1 MRKKIIVGLPR
12 LGNYSELMKKFL
24 ERLGCIV
31 ILPPPTTRE
40 SLKRGIA
47 YSPEMYCIPFKFNLA
62 NYFEILDQYIR
73 EQYVC
78 NNYGTDEIMLI
89 QYRTSGRCKFHT
101 YYITQTLILKNLGYK
116 FKGIYPFR
124 SGLYLFKDIAKIT
137 NQPIFKV
144 LISFYKTYKEIKELE
159 AEENRDNKGD
169 VKIGI
174 FGEIFTC
181 LDSTCNLDLIR
192 KLKKLNCYVENA
204 MSLSG
209 FLIAF
214 FKEKVGR
221 TRRLQKQVKRIFP
234 EKIGGHGLC
243 SIRHT
248 LDFIERKFDGII
260 FVRPLTCSPEVAVE
274 PVVLDI
280 AEKANMPLLI
290 QNYDEFISDINL
302 ENRLEAFTELIRWK
316 KQQ

>member
-1 MRKKIIVGLPR
+1 MKKKIIIGLPR
-12 LGNYSELMKKFL
+12 LGNYSELIKKFL
-24 ERLGCIV
+24 ERLGCKV

-40 SLKRGIA
+40 SLKKGIA
-47 YSPEMYCIPFKFNLA
+47 YAPEMYCIPFKFNLA
-62 NYFEILDQYIR
+62 NYFEILDIYA
-73 EQYVC
+73 YS
-78 NNYGTDEIMLI
+78 NYGTDEITLV
-89 QYRTSGRCKFHT
+89 QYKTAGMCKFHT

-137 NQPIFKV
+137 NQPILKV
-144 LISFYKTYKEIKELE
+144 LISFYKTYQEVKKLE
-159 AEENRDNKGD
+159 AEENKDNEGD
-169 VKIGI
+169 IKIGI

-209 FLIAF
+209 FIIAF
-214 FKEKVGR
+214 FKEKIGR
-221 TRRLQKQVKRIFP
+221 ARRLQKQVKRIFP

-243 SIRHT
+243 SIRAT

-260 FVRPLTCSPEVAVE
+260 FVRPLTCSPETAVE
-274 PVVLDI
+274 PVILDI
-280 AEKANMPLLI
+280 AEKAKMPLLI

-316 KQQ
+316 KRQ